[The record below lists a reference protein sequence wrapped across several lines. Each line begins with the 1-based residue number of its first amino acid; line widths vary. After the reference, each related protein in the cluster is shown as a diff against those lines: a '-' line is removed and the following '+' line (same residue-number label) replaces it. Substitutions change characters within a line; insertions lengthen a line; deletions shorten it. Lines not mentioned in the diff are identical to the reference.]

1 MISNGNT
8 HSKII
13 GDELSLIEFG
23 QIQIDLES
31 VDQKVEEIYSD
42 LLNLQRVLYTKLQLG
57 ELMKE
62 PRLDT

>member
-13 GDELSLIEFG
+13 DDELSLIEFG
-23 QIQIDLES
+23 QILIDLEEN

-42 LLNLQRVLYTKLQLG
+42 LLNL
-57 ELMKE
+57 
-62 PRLDT
+62 